1 MNIYDSFDLFL
12 NDKKVYCAAK
22 TCDYYKNVIHVFS
35 LFLDKRDIFD
45 TNLINQPL
53 LKDFVLFLRQKEI
66 KNTSIHTYFRAVK
79 NYCYWGIC
87 ENIIPP
93 FDFHIKL
100 PRQDPDQ
107 VLPLSKKEVD
117 DILKYIRALGKSAEN
132 KELFFRLLL
141 DCGMRS
147 SEVLKLTREDIDF
160 EKGIISINQSK
171 YDKSRMIP
179 LPSCVRFLVP
189 DLPGKLFSF
198 GVSGKS
204 SFFRRLQEQTGL
216 KRLHAH
222 LLRHTFAT
230 SYMVKVGN
238 LEFLRMYMGHSSY
251 DVTKTYIQS
260 AYQCNLLKYDI
271 YEIDDCFT

>member
-1 MNIYDSFDLFL
+1 MNITDSFDLFL
-12 NDKKVYCAAK
+12 NDKKVYCSIK
-22 TCDYYKNVIHVFS
+22 TCEYYKNILHVFS
-35 LFLDKRDIFD
+35 SFLSQNSISDTSMIDID
-45 TNLINQPL
+45 II
-53 LKDFVLFLRQKEI
+53 KSYVLFLRTKCI
-66 KNTSIHTYFRAVK
+66 KNTSIHTYMRGIK
-79 NYCYWGIC
+79 NYCFWGIC
-87 ENIIPP
+87 EGIISP
-93 FDFHIKL
+93 FDVRVKL

-107 VLPLSKKEVD
+107 ILPLSKNEVD
-117 DILKYIRALGKSAEN
+117 SILKYIHNSCFNPDN

-141 DCGMRS
+141 DCGLRS
-147 SEVLKLTREDIDF
+147 SEALKLHRNDIDF
-160 EKGIISINQSK
+160 DKNIISINKSK

-179 LPSCVRFLVP
+179 LPAHVRSLVP
-189 DLPGKLFSF
+189 DRAGSLFSF
-198 GVSGKS
+198 GVSGKN
-204 SFFRRLQEQTGL
+204 SFFRRMQSALSL
-216 KRLHAH
+216 PRLHAH